1 MFKTLFF
8 PAPRFCSPRCLPLAG
23 LCVLLMSFAPASA
36 EVRLPALLSDH
47 MVVQRDRPVHIWG
60 WAEPGERV
68 RVVFNGTGLDDT
80 ADGAGRWSVYFAPQQ
95 AGGPYEMTVEGANR
109 LTVTDILVGEVWVG
123 SGQSNM
129 EWPVERVNA
138 AEKEIAAAAYPKI
151 RLFQVEH
158 DTAHA
163 PLTDVKGSWQLCTPE
178 SVKSFS
184 AVAYFFARD
193 LHQKTGLPFGAIQSA
208 WGGTP
213 AQAWVSPSGM
223 AADPW
228 FIRFRLRW
236 ARALEAYPDAMKGYE
251 YARKAWEAEAERVR
265 RTGKEPRPGPR
276 EPMGPLHPH
285 QPSALFNAMI
295 APLTPFA
302 IRGALW
308 YQGENNAENADGFE
322 YRHLFRTLIED
333 WRKSWG
339 LGEIP
344 FLFVQL
350 ANYSRVGEN
359 SQWPELREAQAM
371 ALSLRNTGMA
381 VSIDIGESL
390 DIHPRNKQDVGGRL
404 ALAAR
409 AMTYGE
415 SDLVYS
421 GPLFRQAA
429 REGSRLRL
437 WFDHVGGG
445 LKARGPLAGFE
456 VLGPDGFWRPAE
468 ARIDGNNTIVVA
480 APKIG
485 FPVAARY
492 GWSPNPTATLFN
504 AEGLPASPFRS
515 RD

>member
-1 MFKTLFF
+1 LY
-8 PAPRFCSPRCLPLAG
+8 
-23 LCVLLMSFAPASA
+23 LLGAAVAFAD
-36 EVRLPALLSDH
+36 VRLPALLSDH
-47 MVVQRDRPVHIWG
+47 MVVQRDRPIHIWG
-60 WAEPGERV
+60 WAEPGERI
-68 RVVFNGTGLDDT
+68 RVVFGDTGLDAI
-80 ADGAGRWSVYFAPQQ
+80 ADSGGRWSVYFTPRQ

-109 LTVTDILVGEVWVG
+109 LTVSDILVGDVWVG

-129 EWPVERVNA
+129 EWPVERSNA
-138 AEKEIAAAAYPKI
+138 AEKEIAAADFPKI
-151 RLFQVEH
+151 RLFKVER

-163 PLTDVKGSWQLCTPE
+163 PLKDVKGSWQICTPE

-184 AVAYFFARD
+184 AVEYFFVRD
-193 LHQKTGLPFGAIQSA
+193 LHQKTDVPYGAIQTA

-213 AQAWVSPSGM
+213 AQAWVSPEGM

-236 ARALEAYPDAMKGYE
+236 ARVLEAYPDAQRGYE
-251 YARKAWEAEAERVR
+251 HAFKQWEAEAEKFKRA
-265 RTGKEPRPGPR
+265 GKEPRPAPR
-276 EPMGPLHPH
+276 APMGPLHPH
-285 QPSALFNAMI
+285 QPSALYNAMI

-308 YQGENNAENADGFE
+308 YQGENNAENADGYE

-333 WRKSWG
+333 WRDKWG
-339 LGEIP
+339 IGEFP

-359 SQWPELREAQAM
+359 SQWPELREAQAI
-371 ALSLRNTGMA
+371 ALGLRNTGMA
-381 VSIDIGESL
+381 VAIDIGESL
-390 DIHPRNKQDVGGRL
+390 DIHPRNKQEVGRRL

-409 AMTYGE
+409 AIDLGE
-415 SDLVYS
+415 DDLVYS
-421 GPLFRQAA
+421 GPLFRQAT
-429 REGSRLRL
+429 REGSQLRL

-445 LKARGPLAGFE
+445 LAARGPLAGFE
-456 VLGPDGFWRPAE
+456 VLGPDGFWRPAR
-468 ARIDGNNTIVVA
+468 ANIDSNNTVVVS

-492 GWSPNPTATLFN
+492 GWAPDPKATLFN
-504 AEGLPASPFRS
+504 TDGLPASPFRS